1 MTTGRRV
8 ARKRKELGL
17 SQEALGEKL
26 GVSRQSIYKWES
38 DSALPEVE
46 KLVALSRLFDVSVG
60 WLLGVEEEAAPGGG
74 ELSEKQ
80 LALVEEIAARYAPRP
95 RLSARRMAAVKVSA
109 AASAVCLCVVLWGFY
124 QRLEDLTRNYSHLQA
139 AITQVES
146 GVNGQI
152 GGISSR
158 VEELLREQNAVTA
171 DYATTLVGADPSASQ
186 AFFQAYAVPKNY
198 VEGMTAEFYAGNG
211 GNQFPVVR
219 VEQREGRRFA
229 ADLKCGLV
237 EDIQISVAFVY
248 PDGTRQTQVL
258 DRYTGLYGQTFPAV
272 RADYALAYKPVEN
285 ETFALAVTE
294 GEYGHLDW
302 DPGRTP
308 LDLPG
313 RDLPVA
319 ELETLRVGLFK
330 NKKLVAWAVFPVT
343 PGVVEEETEAL
354 TGEQWKALNS
364 LRDNQGDGTKLQPDL
379 TFYFPPRE
387 VPAEAGDVFQV
398 AAVLRDVY
406 GRTAVRSGGAFGLGG
421 GWKELDNLDTD
432 TSDTYPGG
440 WMLEDGDSICSYI
453 PS

>member
-1 MTTGRRV
+1 M
-8 ARKRKELGL
+8 
-17 SQEALGEKL
+17 
-26 GVSRQSIYKWES
+26 
-38 DSALPEVE
+38 
-46 KLVALSRLFDVSVG
+46 
-60 WLLGVEEEAAPGGG
+60 
-74 ELSEKQ
+74 
-80 LALVEEIAARYAPRP
+80 
-95 RLSARRMAAVKVSA
+95 
-109 AASAVCLCVVLWGFY
+109 
-124 QRLEDLTRNYSHLQA
+124 
-139 AITQVES
+139 
-146 GVNGQI
+146 GQ
-152 GGISSR
+152 
-158 VEELLREQNAVTA
+158 
-171 DYATTLVGADPSASQ
+171 
-186 AFFQAYAVPKNY
+186 
-198 VEGMTAEFYAGNG
+198 
-211 GNQFPVVR
+211 
-219 VEQREGRRFA
+219 RFA
-229 ADLKCGLV
+229 AELRCGLAENISV
-237 EDIQISVAFVY
+237 SVAFVY
-248 PDGTRQTQVL
+248 PDGSRQTQVL

-294 GEYGHLDW
+294 EEYGHLEW
-302 DPGRTP
+302 DPGLTP
-308 LDLPG
+308 LNLPE

-343 PGVVEEETEAL
+343 PGVVEEETEVL
-354 TGEQWKALNS
+354 TGEQWKALDG
-364 LRDNQGDGTKLQPDL
+364 LRDNQGDGTTVRQDL